1 MLKIKS
7 KLIIERRRQ
16 MTLAMQMLK
25 KEQREKGNA
34 MTLIHRS
41 LVQEK
46 EDMRQVRT
54 EMDLWRH
61 MSIIESVK
69 AISLLN

>member
-1 MLKIKS
+1 
-7 KLIIERRRQ
+7 

>member
-1 MLKIKS
+1 
-7 KLIIERRRQ
+7 

-46 EDMRQVRT
+46 EDMRQFRT

>member
-46 EDMRQVRT
+46 EDMRQFRT